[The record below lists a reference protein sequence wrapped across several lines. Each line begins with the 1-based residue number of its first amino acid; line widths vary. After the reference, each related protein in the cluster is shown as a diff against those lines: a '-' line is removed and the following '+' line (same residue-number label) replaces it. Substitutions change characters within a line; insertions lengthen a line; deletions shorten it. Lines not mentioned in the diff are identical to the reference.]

1 MSDFGAAPTTQ
12 PRYTGWQITM
22 LVVGTILLLPGLCS
36 LLFMI
41 GMASE
46 VARGDPYVGAIAG
59 LWIICFFIS
68 AVGIALIYVARKDA
82 RAAAGRPG
90 ASPPP

>member
-36 LLFMI
+36 LFFL
-41 GMASE
+41 
-46 VARGDPYVGAIAG
+46 RLLLGDYGYFA
-59 LWIICFFIS
+59 
-68 AVGIALIYVARKDA
+68 
-82 RAAAGRPG
+82 
-90 ASPPP
+90 